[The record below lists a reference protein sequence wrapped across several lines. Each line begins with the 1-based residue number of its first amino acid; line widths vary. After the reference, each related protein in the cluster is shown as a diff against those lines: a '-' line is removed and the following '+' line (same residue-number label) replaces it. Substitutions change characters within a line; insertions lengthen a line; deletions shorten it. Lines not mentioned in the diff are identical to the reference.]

1 MILLRIGYHSPVRFN
16 HAAAES
22 TFTVVCRRH
31 RAAPAGCL
39 SPAAACLPYLLP
51 CRGML
56 ETPPPPPELDVS
68 CTEHERHSQRAPLRM
83 HSPETRGC
91 YTRSVLL
98 ERGSKR
104 SHRRREGAR
113 ERYTHTHIHTNRSYT
128 DRSTQSDYCFDLKHW
143 TGSDSQVSLRPAGL
157 SARLACG
164 VSARGLERRRPATTF
179 YCSSGPSGFC
189 FSSHHCT
196 TAATLKIV
204 NAASFSERPTPS
216 KSAAVSIRDE
226 WRRPF
231 NSSARAGG

>member
-1 MILLRIGYHSPVRFN
+1 MILLRIRYHSPVRFN

-56 ETPPPPPELDVS
+56 EMPPPPPELDVS

-83 HSPETRGC
+83 HSPETRGAIHV
-91 YTRSVLL
+91 RSYSKEAANEAIAGGR
-98 ERGSKR
+98 ERGS
-104 SHRRREGAR
+104 EGAI
-113 ERYTHTHIHTNRSYT
+113 HTHIHTNRSYT

-164 VSARGLERRRPATTF
+164 VSARGLERRRPATTLLF
-179 YCSSGPSGFC
+179 
-189 FSSHHCT
+189 
-196 TAATLKIV
+196 K
-204 NAASFSERPTPS
+204 RPKRLLLLLPLYYSCHT
-216 KSAAVSIRDE
+216 KNR
-226 WRRPF
+226 
-231 NSSARAGG
+231 

>member
-1 MILLRIGYHSPVRFN
+1 MILLRIRYHSPVRFN

-113 ERYTHTHIHTNRSYT
+113 ERGSDTHTHTYTPIGLTLIALHNRIIASISST
-128 DRSTQSDYCFDLKHW
+128 GLALIRRSRS
-143 TGSDSQVSLRPAGL
+143 VLR
-157 SARLACG
+157 
-164 VSARGLERRRPATTF
+164 V
-179 YCSSGPSGFC
+179 
-189 FSSHHCT
+189 
-196 TAATLKIV
+196 
-204 NAASFSERPTPS
+204 
-216 KSAAVSIRDE
+216 
-226 WRRPF
+226 
-231 NSSARAGG
+231 